1 MAWMCHTNAVSIRF
15 FTDSLARDFN
25 FLSFLQHRGSLSNL
39 MRQRAD
45 DLEVKLLLFAIQK
58 TTSFE
63 KLLAQR
69 FSNSR
74 YLESVRQQPHGC
86 SSVIVSCTV
95 CDCRTLVYVGLLS

>member
-1 MAWMCHTNAVSIRF
+1 MLYPSMF
-15 FTDSLARDFN
+15 LYSLAKDFN
-25 FLSFLQHRGSLSNL
+25 FLPFPQHRGSLSNL

-63 KLLAQR
+63 KMLAQR

-74 YLESVRQQPHGC
+74 YLESVRQQPHGY
-86 SSVIVSCTV
+86 SFSYHVLHSP
-95 CDCRTLVYVGLLS
+95 